1 MPRHTFLVHDR
12 RLWGDPPTGSNIT
25 VVSVNEH
32 THLSQLVQR
41 INTLAFQYGTEVEVR
56 VMCHG
61 FEDAAG
67 HGGFGL
73 QLCQENL
80 TLATVAQ
87 LNPLNGNLSYYWVI
101 YACGAADVAPGR
113 QGLHGDGRMLMSE
126 IARRTGIGVFA
137 ADATQRYVALSLGSW
152 CILPIDFG
160 GWEGN
165 LLEFSAT
172 GRQETDP
179 RTPRPL

>member
-1 MPRHTFLVHDR
+1 MPRHTVLVHDR
-12 RLWGDPPTGSNIT
+12 RLWGDPPTGKDIT
-25 VVSVNEH
+25 VVRVSER
-32 THLSQLVQR
+32 TPLSRLVQC
-41 INTLAFQYGTEVEVR
+41 INNLSFQYGSEIEVR

-61 FEDAAG
+61 YEDAAG

-73 QLCQENL
+73 ELCQESL

-87 LNPLNGNLSYYWVI
+87 LAPLNGNLSYYWVI
-101 YACGAADVAPGR
+101 YSCGAADVAPGR

-126 IARRTGIGVFA
+126 IARRTGTGVFA
-137 ADATQRYVALSLGSW
+137 ADATQRYIALSLGSW

-172 GRQETDP
+172 GRRESNP
-179 RTPRPL
+179 RAPRSL